1 MLAAIFALARPPT
14 APTAAGLTAVAL
26 SVFLVTLI
34 QVPEASIA
42 QVQVAQQRAAKAGQ
56 GSSMRRCMA
65 TWDRSAQMS
74 KQDWKETCK
83 RVIKENPGL
92 YGKPF

>member
-1 MLAAIFALARPPT
+1 MVATIFALFRLTT
-14 APTAAGLTAVAL
+14 APTAAGLAAVGL
-26 SVFLVTLI
+26 FVFLVTLM
-34 QVPEASIA
+34 QFPDSSCA
-42 QVQVAQQRAAKAGQ
+42 QVQVAQERAGNA

-74 KQDWKETCK
+74 KQEWKETCK
-83 RVIKENPGL
+83 RVIKQNPSL

>member
-42 QVQVAQQRAAKAGQ
+42 QVQVAQRAGKAGQ
-56 GSSMRRCMA
+56 ESSMRRCMA